1 MTLITGLGIVNKL
14 QSPIQFFENVLITS
28 VTWRSGVGEGGLQFI
43 IMYYIYKY
51 KFVRYKNNHNRAQ
64 KSLVWNQA
72 HSPRLHCFPNQVAKV
87 QLFVEEWQALVFVI
101 LCYEVH
107 CVLMWIPQLN
117 RRCWRAKR
125 LDSVYWDDQE
135 DTAPVQCN
143 TISSSVI
150 APRKNAT
157 NVYTSCKYIYMNI
170 WSCHKTHHQ
179 HAFMNLVRAE
189 IHVIRQV
196 QHMSDA
202 GANSELLVVLQVP
215 LPWATHRSSV
225 IWTNKND

>member
-14 QSPIQFFENVLITS
+14 QSPIEFFENVLITS

-64 KSLVWNQA
+64 KSLVRNQA

-135 DTAPVQCN
+135 DTVPVQCN

-150 APRKNAT
+150 APRKKNAT
-157 NVYTSCKYIYMNI
+157 NVYTSCKYIYI
-170 WSCHKTHHQ
+170 WIYEVVINTSSACVHEFSSGRDSRHSPSSTHEWCRCEQWAPGRSPSSASLSYASLFCHMDQ
-179 HAFMNLVRAE
+179 
-189 IHVIRQV
+189 
-196 QHMSDA
+196 
-202 GANSELLVVLQVP
+202 
-215 LPWATHRSSV
+215 
-225 IWTNKND
+225 